1 MKKKDIEKTAKK
13 MPMMQRWK
21 LPPDGS
27 SSAKMKYLCKG
38 AGMRAFKAYE
48 AQGRG

>member
-38 AGMRAFKAYE
+38 AGMRRRE
-48 AQGRG
+48 EGRQKSK